1 MEQSTL
7 ETVGR
12 LLGRAENLLFVTGAG
27 ISADSGLP
35 TYRGVG
41 GLYNQDTEDG
51 VAIEDALSGAMFSAR
66 PELTWKY
73 LWQIGKACQGAQPNA
88 AHGVIA
94 ELEKQKPNVWVLT
107 QNVDGL
113 HRQAGSQ
120 NLVEVHG
127 NIYDL
132 TCTECDRPY
141 RAKEL
146 LAQHGQ
152 EPPLPP
158 RCAECQ
164 GILRPQVVLFGEL
177 LSPGVVET
185 LSQVA
190 EEPCDLIFAVG
201 TTAVFPYI
209 REPVIRA
216 AVMGVPTVEINP
228 RPTSLSDRFSYCL
241 RMGAAEAMEQL
252 WDMARE

>member
-1 MEQSTL
+1 MEVSTL

-41 GLYNQDTEDG
+41 GLYNQHTEDG

-73 LWQIGKACQGAQPNA
+73 LWQIGKACRGARPNA
-88 AHGVIA
+88 AHAVIA

-132 TCTECDRPY
+132 TCTECDRSY
-141 RAKEL
+141 RAREL
-146 LAQHGQ
+146 LAEYGEH
-152 EPPLPP
+152 PPIPP
-158 RCAECQ
+158 RCVDCQ
-164 GILRPQVVLFGEL
+164 GILRPRVVLFGEL
-177 LSPGVVET
+177 LSSGVVET

-209 REPVIRA
+209 REPVVRA
-216 AVMGVPTVEINP
+216 GVMGVPAVEINP

-252 WDMARE
+252 WEIARQ